1 MCQPPWNQGVVQ
13 DSERKCPFRECENRA
28 LSKSPVYAR
37 RFPAAAL
44 TLTARLRH
52 EGFRGSTGYNKQCL
66 GAGSESSRRG
76 LLMSKEPTTR
86 ILMVAGERSGDLHGA
101 ELAGELKAILG
112 HVDIWG
118 CGGEAMRQASVDLVA
133 DLRDFAMVGI
143 TEVISGLP
151 RARRAFNRLLA
162 EADRRRPALAVLIDA
177 PSLNLRLAKRLKW
190 RGIPVVHYVSPQ
202 IWPWKKWRM
211 RHLQKRVDK
220 MLCIFDFEEEI
231 YRNAGVPV
239 EYVGHPMLDRPEIA
253 EPGVSRG
260 EFFARAA
267 LHPALPL
274 IALLPGSRESEV
286 RYILPGL
293 IYAAKEL
300 HRRRPDRWRQFV
312 VPVAPTLDPAIV
324 KTRLEKSGADASG
337 IRVLTNATHD
347 VLRYADAAVVAS
359 GTATLETA
367 LLGCPMVVVYRL
379 ASSTA
384 FLARFMVDV
393 PYYSIVNLLAHK
405 AAVPELIQ
413 NDFTGQ
419 RVADE
424 VERLL
429 ESPQAREKMLE
440 DYRCVRARLGA
451 GGAARRAAEAVAAML
466 EPQSREMAELIH

>member
-1 MCQPPWNQGVVQ
+1 
-13 DSERKCPFRECENRA
+13 
-28 LSKSPVYAR
+28 
-37 RFPAAAL
+37 
-44 TLTARLRH
+44 
-52 EGFRGSTGYNKQCL
+52 
-66 GAGSESSRRG
+66 
-76 LLMSKEPTTR
+76 
-86 ILMVAGERSGDLHGA
+86 MVAGERSGDLHGA

-118 CGGEAMRQASVDLVA
+118 CGGEAMRQAGVDLVA

-143 TEVISGLP
+143 TEVIGGLP
-151 RARRAFNRLLA
+151 RARRAFNGLLA
-162 EADRRRPALAVLIDA
+162 EAERRRPALAVLIDA

-190 RGIPVVHYVSPQ
+190 QGIPVVYYVSPQ
-202 IWPWKKWRM
+202 IWAWKKWRM

-231 YRNAGVPV
+231 YRKAGVPV

-253 EPGVSRG
+253 EPGVSRD
-260 EFFARAA
+260 EFFAHAA
-267 LHPALPL
+267 LDPALPL

-293 IYAAKEL
+293 IDAAKEL
-300 HRRRPDRWRQFV
+300 HRRRPERWRQFV
-312 VPVAPTLDPAIV
+312 VPVAPTLDAASIQ
-324 KTRLEKSGADASG
+324 TRLDENAADRRLIKILANS
-337 IRVLTNATHD
+337 THD
-347 VLRYADAAVVAS
+347 ALRHADAAVVAS

-384 FLARFMVDV
+384 FMARFMVDV

-413 NDFTGQ
+413 NDFTGK

-424 VERLL
+424 IERLL
-429 ESPQAREKMLE
+429 ENPEARAEMLA
-440 DYRCVRARLGA
+440 DFRRVRARLGA
-451 GGAARRAAEAVAAML
+451 GGAARRAAEVVTAML
-466 EPQSREMAELIH
+466 QAQLDAVTAS

>member
-1 MCQPPWNQGVVQ
+1 MSDP
-13 DSERKCPFRECENRA
+13 S
-28 LSKSPVYAR
+28 
-37 RFPAAAL
+37 
-44 TLTARLRH
+44 
-52 EGFRGSTGYNKQCL
+52 
-66 GAGSESSRRG
+66 
-76 LLMSKEPTTR
+76 LM
-86 ILMVAGERSGDLHGA
+86 IVAGERSGDILGA
-101 ELAGELKAILG
+101 ELARALRERLPDLKLF
-112 HVDIWG
+112 G
-118 CGGEAMRQASVDLVA
+118 CGGEAMHEAGVDTVVDAHRL
-133 DLRDFAMVGI
+133 AMMGI

-151 RARRAFNRLLA
+151 RAYRALHALVA
-162 EADRRRPALAVLIDA
+162 EAERRRPQLAVLIDF
-177 PSLNLRLAKRLKW
+177 PDFNLRLAKRLKQ
-190 RGIPVVHYVSPQ
+190 RGIRVVYFVSPQ
-202 IWPWKKWRM
+202 VWAWRKG
-211 RHLQKRVDK
+211 RLRQLKACIEK